1 MTQNI
6 SELNLSPISDEK
18 LIDFINQQLPITNPD
33 LKNHIVLE
41 FKNRALDYRH
51 LYNSKTDELN
61 IKLPLSLIDGCL
73 FERNIPKPPLVGNFY
88 TTVHRLRNFLQHAKE
103 LKGKRLKTYHYIYDQ
118 LFLPY
123 DVVDII
129 SENEI
134 NNLTEND
141 VFITFKN
148 TKQHFPNENLLNKI
162 PKNHLIVTV
171 DKGNYYRGLNT
182 VSITQNNE
190 TLRIENLI
198 EVNA

>member
-6 SELNLSPISDEK
+6 NELNLAPISNEK

-33 LKNHIVLE
+33 LKNHIIAE
-41 FKNRALDYRH
+41 FKNRGLDYRH

-88 TTVHRLRNFLQHAKE
+88 TIVHRLRNFLQHSKE
-103 LKGKRLKTYHYIYDQ
+103 LNGKKLKTFHYIYDQ

-123 DVVDII
+123 DVVEII
-129 SENEI
+129 SEDEI
-134 NNLTEND
+134 ENL
-141 VFITFKN
+141 TFKN
-148 TKQHFPNENLLNKI
+148 SKQHFPNEAALQKI

-171 DKGNYYRGLNT
+171 DKGNYYRGLNKVYISLNDT
-182 VSITQNNE
+182 IIRE
-190 TLRIENLI
+190 ENLNN
-198 EVNA
+198 VPV